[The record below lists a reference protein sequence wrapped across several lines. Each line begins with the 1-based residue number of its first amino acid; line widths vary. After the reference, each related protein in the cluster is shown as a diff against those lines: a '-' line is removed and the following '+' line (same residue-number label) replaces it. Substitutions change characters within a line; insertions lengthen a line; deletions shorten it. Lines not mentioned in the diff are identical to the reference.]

1 MGLLK
6 VVREN
11 KIPEEVPGAGPP
23 ALLLVFYFPTNPLV
37 EILNDKVS
45 QQPHPQGDGACDSSS
60 HFWAD
65 HNRHID

>member
-1 MGLLK
+1 MREVNYHKIEGIDSLLSIQ
-6 VVREN
+6 VLDE
-11 KIPEEVPGAGPP
+11 PGAGG
-23 ALLLVFYFPTNPLV
+23 ACR
-37 EILNDKVS
+37 

>member
-1 MGLLK
+1 MIATPARPLLTFDQFT
-6 VVREN
+6 VQDLEDSR
-11 KIPEEVPGAGPP
+11 
-23 ALLLVFYFPTNPLV
+23 
-37 EILNDKVS
+37 S